1 MQLSGILWIG
11 RVGAVMIGRVGVVM
25 IVGLRGNGNG
35 RGRGRIGGGEW
46 RAMERLECLAFFSGW
61 RQVLG

>member
-1 MQLSGILWIG
+1 
-11 RVGAVMIGRVGVVM
+11 MIGPLGVGR
-25 IVGLRGNGNG
+25 IVGRRGRGSG

-46 RAMERLECLAFFSGW
+46 REVERVDGLAFFSGW